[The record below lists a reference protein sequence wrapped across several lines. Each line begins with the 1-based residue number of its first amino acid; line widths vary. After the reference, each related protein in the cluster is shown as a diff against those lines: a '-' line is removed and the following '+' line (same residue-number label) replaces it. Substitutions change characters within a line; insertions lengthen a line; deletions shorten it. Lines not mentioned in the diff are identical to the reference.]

1 MVRVVTA
8 DTLVVRTQANR
19 TMTVGLLGVATPA
32 PGEGGADQALK
43 ATTALVGPGSPVAM
57 ATDSSPGLPS
67 TDSHGRVLAYVPV
80 PAGDYRTPV
89 ADRKLGTSQQILNV
103 ALLRSGVARHVD
115 YPNATYKYQQQFLG
129 AESMAQIRHQGIWA
143 TCPQTTPS

>member
-1 MVRVVTA
+1 MVRVDNA

-32 PGEGGADQALK
+32 PGECGADQALK
-43 ATTALVGPGSPVAM
+43 ATTALVGPGSPVAVT
-57 ATDSSPGLPS
+57 TDPSPGLPS
-67 TDSHGRVLAYVPV
+67 TDSHGRVLAYVTV

-89 ADRKLGTSQQILNV
+89 ADRKLGTSQEILNV

-115 YPNATYKYQQQFLG
+115 YLNATYKYRQQFIG

-143 TCPQTTPS
+143 ACPQTTPS